1 MDEQDDA
8 DGAPRRWVVYIDSL
22 DRSVKVRRVSDSD
35 VGIAP
40 DLTTTPARYWKRS
53 SPSSSLPPRS
63 WAPYTVTPKPK
74 HMGVARVTG
83 HSGFQPPATAWWPPA
98 SSAAAA

>member
-8 DGAPRRWVVYIDSL
+8 DGVPHRWVVYIDSL
-22 DRSVKVRRVSDSD
+22 DRSVKVRHVSDSD
-35 VGIAP
+35 GGIAP
-40 DLTTTPARYWKRS
+40 DLTTTAARYRKRS
-53 SPSSSLPPRS
+53 SPSSPPPPRS

-83 HSGFQPPATAWWPPA
+83 HSGFQLPATARWPPA
-98 SSAAAA
+98 LASSP